1 MSGDVEIHKLSE
13 VVTQR
18 VKARLIGRDISSKRQ
33 LSVGISGRHLH
44 LTREVL
50 DQLFGRG
57 YELTKLRDLSQPG
70 EFAANET
77 VTIVGPPG
85 RAIEGVRIIGPT
97 RKYTQA
103 ELSRSDG
110 IRLGIELPIR
120 KTGDLAGTPGLTI
133 VGPHGTVV
141 LREGAMRASRH
152 IHMTAADGARFELA
166 DGQIVKVRVGGPAS
180 LTFDNVVVR
189 VSDRYALDFHI
200 NTDDANAA
208 GLKTGDLVEI
218 VP

>member
-1 MSGDVEIHKLSE
+1 MSGDVEIQKLSE

-18 VKARLIGRDISSKRQ
+18 VKARLIGRDTSSKRQ

-77 VTIVGPPG
+77 VTIVGPRG

-133 VGPHGTVV
+133 VGPDGTVV

-152 IHMTAADGARFELA
+152 IHMTTADGARFGLT

-208 GLKTGDLVEI
+208 GLKTGDLVEM